1 MVGFSSFELLPDE
14 TAIVHF
20 SKTDNAFHGAICD
33 VLSWEEAKLL
43 QSRNVRHY
51 NWQQDLGL
59 KGLQQSKKKYQPC
72 HFLKKFTVRKL

>member
-1 MVGFSSFELLPDE
+1 MTSRATLRCGTGSLRNS
-14 TAIVHF
+14 
-20 SKTDNAFHGAICD
+20 SKTDNAFHGGICD

-72 HFLKKFTVRKL
+72 HFLKKFTVRKP